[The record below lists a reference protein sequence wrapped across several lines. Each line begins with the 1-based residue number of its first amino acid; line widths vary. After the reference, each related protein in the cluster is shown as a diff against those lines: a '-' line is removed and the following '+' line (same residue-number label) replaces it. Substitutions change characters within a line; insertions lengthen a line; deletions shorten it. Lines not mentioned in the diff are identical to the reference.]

1 MALRSPA
8 SNLNGGNPAT
18 FTQLT
23 AQSLGLNIRTVT
35 GTTTATVTDFTVLGN
50 ATTAAFTI
58 TLPTAASASGHVMA
72 FKKIDASANAV
83 TIKGNGTELIDAA
96 NTNVLSAQYAFI
108 LIQSDGT
115 QWWIL

>member
-8 SNLNGGNPAT
+8 SNLNGGNAAT

-23 AQSLGLNIRTVT
+23 AQSLGLNTRTVT
-35 GTTTATVTDFTVLGN
+35 TATTATVTDFSVFGN
-50 ATTAAFTI
+50 ATGGAFTI
-58 TLPTAASASGHVMA
+58 TLPSAASASGHIMA
-72 FKKIDASANAV
+72 FKKLDASANAV

-96 NTNVLSAQYAFI
+96 NTNVLSTQYANI

-115 QWWIL
+115 QWWII